1 MTRLA
6 VLADIHGNLAA
17 LEAVIEDMA
26 QFAVDHVVVAGD
38 SVNCGPYSREVMQ
51 IIRERNWAVIR
62 GNNEYYATEY
72 KTPRM
77 PAHWSSFTLPPLLLE
92 QLGADWLR
100 MIACLPDAL
109 SLRFPDAQPLQFSTA
124 VPANPWQSI
133 TPLSTVDEIAR
144 KLNETPENTVICA
157 HSHIAMERHIGRW
170 HIFNPGSVGIP
181 LDGERSASYMILDG
195 DQAGWTLFAHRRA
208 SFAYETIF
216 EAFEKQRF
224 VQRGG
229 VTAMLLVQE
238 FQTARMRLWPYLQ
251 WKQRHYPASARQ
263 HRPYW
268 RSLSACKI
276 RVRTCRP
283 NTAIS
288 PPRSTRD

>member
-17 LEAVIEDMA
+17 LEAIIDDMA

-38 SVNCGPYSREVMQ
+38 SVNCGPFSREVMQ
-51 IIRERNWAVIR
+51 IISERNWAVIR

-100 MIACLPDAL
+100 TIACLPDAL
-109 SLRFPDAQPLQFSTA
+109 SLRFPDAQPLA
-124 VPANPWQSI
+124 VFHGCPGNPWQSI

-195 DQAGWTLFAHRRA
+195 DQARWTLFAHRRA
-208 SFAYETIF
+208 PFAYEAIF

-251 WKQRHYPASARQ
+251 WKQRHYPDQPDSIALLEEFERLQ
-263 HRPYW
+263 DTRPYMPPEY
-268 RSLSACKI
+268 RDL
-276 RVRTCRP
+276 
-283 NTAIS
+283 TAALY
-288 PPRSTRD
+288 RD